1 MTAKNNDHDDVD
13 KIETAEEKNETKEYL
28 LDPKNETMDIT
39 AVDIKKDQTPA
50 SSDDSKAIMLD
61 KEEAVE
67 IIE

>member
-1 MTAKNNDHDDVD
+1 MTAKNNDQDDVD
-13 KIETAEEKNETKEYL
+13 KIETAEEKNETKEHL
-28 LDPKNETMDIT
+28 LDPKNESMDVT

-50 SSDDSKAIMLD
+50 SSDDSKAVIPD